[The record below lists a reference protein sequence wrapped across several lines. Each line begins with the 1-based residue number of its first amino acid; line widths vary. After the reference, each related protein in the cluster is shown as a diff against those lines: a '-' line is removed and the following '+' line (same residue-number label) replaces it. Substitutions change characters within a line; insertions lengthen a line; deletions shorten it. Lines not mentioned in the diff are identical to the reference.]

1 MCLADSE
8 QAPLMANRF
17 RSLVASGDDE
27 FRAELAERAIG
38 LNFSVQVIGS
48 ASELPDFLR
57 AHDFDWLLLDVG
69 LGVEQC
75 RRIFDIFGKGRRPRT
90 ILVGAGDDVAL
101 EAIRRHAVRSGV
113 DVVGSVPR
121 PLSSSVLVTLLG
133 RLGARQSDASDAG
146 LTARQ
151 LDAIPS
157 NEVVVHYQPIV
168 ALRQRTI
175 GHVEA
180 LVRWQHPQ
188 FGLIRPERFISLAER
203 SGAIVPM
210 TWTVLEKSLDQHVEW
225 RKAGTLL
232 SVSVNVSTLVLSSP
246 NTADEILAVLRAKDC
261 DPRCLTLELT
271 ETEKAPNPPVAR
283 AVLTRLREAGV
294 AISMDD
300 YGVGFSNLDRL
311 RYYPFTDLKI
321 DRGVVAGLGG
331 GPEAQHTVEMLVALA
346 AREKFSVT
354 GEGIETQE
362 QWDFLER
369 LGCNFG
375 QGFLISRPMPATQ
388 VVPWIDA
395 MARVGRY
402 RPAPP
407 F

>member
-1 MCLADSE
+1 MANSE
-8 QAPLMANRF
+8 QALLMANRF

-27 FRAELAERAIG
+27 FRAELAERALG
-38 LNFSVQVIGS
+38 LNLSVQVISS
-48 ASELPDFLR
+48 ASELPDVLR

-69 LGVEQC
+69 LGIEQC
-75 RRIFDIFGKGRRPRT
+75 QQMFDIFSKGRRPRT
-90 ILVGAGDDVAL
+90 ILVGGGDIAAL
-101 EAIRRHAVRSGV
+101 EPIRRQAVRSGV

-121 PLSSSVLVTLLG
+121 PVSSSALVALLG
-133 RLGARQSDASDAG
+133 RLGAKQRDASDAG
-146 LTARQ
+146 LAARQ

-168 ALRQRTI
+168 ALQERTI

-180 LVRWQHPQ
+180 LVRWRHPKY
-188 FGLIRPERFISLAER
+188 GLIRPERFISLAER

-210 TWTVLEKSLDQHVEW
+210 TWDVLRKSLDQQVEW

-246 NTADEILAVLRAKDC
+246 KTADEILALLRSKEC
-261 DPRCLTLELT
+261 DPRYLTLELT
-271 ETEKAPNPPVAR
+271 ETEKAPDPPVAR
-283 AVLTRLREAGV
+283 AVLMKLREAGV

-321 DRGVVAGLGG
+321 DRSVVTGLGV
-331 GPEAQHTVEMLVALA
+331 GPEARHTVEMLVALA
-346 AREKFSVT
+346 GREKFSVT
-354 GEGIETQE
+354 GEGIETQD
-362 QWDFLER
+362 QWDILER

-375 QGFLISRPMPATQ
+375 QGFLISRPMRARQ

-395 MARVGRY
+395 MTQIGRY